1 MDSKVKQVYVH
12 KAPTTLKV
20 EHNEYS
26 PVVEHSST
34 TTILHYKRLVVP
46 SNMRSIY
53 WKCYGFPANDEN
65 EILTRTKIVCLLCKA
80 TMTYNRNTTNLRM
93 HLQNKHKNELVAL
106 EMVQS
111 TTPTQNRKGEIDR
124 RLTKKARKSNSSR
137 DSVVQVFPLNSPQQT
152 QISHCEPTPEY
163 IAEVD
168 DMNPLSVIVKE
179 ATSNQSYT
187 LVDGKAIADAIAEF
201 IILDMQNPEIVE
213 GRGFQRLIGTLKS
226 PCEIP
231 SKIHLTEELIPKIY
245 DVVKEQLYVE
255 ISSLSAPVSLSIED
269 WISSSG
275 DLYSTVSIHFISF
288 KEIELQNRVL
298 STIYCSEVDALHWG
312 AQFDVIIEEYQI
324 KLEKITAVVVASDRA
339 DVYDSLV
346 AKGLTILPCF
356 SFAMQSA
363 CTGLVFGRDEV
374 QEVLRKCRALIAHIS
389 RNSTATAELRLQD
402 NLLQLEDSPLIAD
415 TCGGWMS
422 TLTML
427 EQIQAR
433 RNILPSVIDCLS
445 STICPTTSLELNSEE
460 WKLLDDVVSVL
471 SPFKVTTA
479 TLMEEKSPL
488 ISILKPILSQL
499 LNVHL
504 QRNESDSEFAVE
516 LKTTLYK
523 VLQERYE
530 NDKVK
535 EMLDLSSALDPRFKS
550 LPFMTENERTVVK
563 KKIQTLVQDQ
573 VGNSTDTIEN
583 SKMGLQSKKRLSGM
597 EFLLGELCTIKS
609 EMPTRQRADLE
620 HVQYEWESQADLE
633 KSPIEWWRE
642 MNGKCYHISNLANVY
657 LCVPVCVRAH
667 LQNTFTPNT
676 LLQSLPIHLAL
687 KLKFLHMN
695 YFPGE

>member
-20 EHNEYS
+20 EPSDYT
-26 PVVEHSST
+26 PMLEHSST
-34 TTILHYKRLVVP
+34 GTILHYKRLVVP

-93 HLQNKHKNELVAL
+93 HLQNKHKNELAAL

-124 RLTKKARKSNSSR
+124 RLTKKARKSSSGR
-137 DSVVQVFPLNSPQQT
+137 DSVVQVFPINSPQQA
-152 QISHCEPTPEY
+152 QISHCEPEY

-168 DMNPLSVIVKE
+168 DINPLSVIVKE
-179 ATSNQSYT
+179 ATANQAYT

-201 IILDMQNPEIVE
+201 VILDMQNPEIVE
-213 GRGFQRLIGTLKS
+213 GKGFQRLIGTLKS

-231 SKIHLTEELIPKIY
+231 SKSHLTEELIPKIY
-245 DVVKEQLYVE
+245 EVVKDQLFIE
-255 ISSLSAPVSLSIED
+255 ISSLTSPVSLSIED

-275 DLYSTVSIHFISF
+275 DLYSTVSIHFISS
-288 KEIELQNRVL
+288 KEIELQSRVL
-298 STIYCSEVDALHWG
+298 STIYCSEVDVLHWG
-312 AQFDVIIEEYQI
+312 AQFDVILEEFHIKIE
-324 KLEKITAVVVASDRA
+324 KVTAVVVASDRA

-363 CTGLVFGRDEV
+363 CMGLVFEKEEV
-374 QEVLRKCRALIAHIS
+374 QEVLRKCRALIAHIA

-402 NLLQLEDSPLIAD
+402 NLLQLEDSPLVAD

-427 EQIQAR
+427 EQTQAR
-433 RNILPSVIDCLS
+433 RSILSSVIDCLS
-445 STICPTTSLELNSEE
+445 STICPTTSLEMTADE
-460 WKLLDDVVSVL
+460 WRLLDDVVSVL

-504 QRNESDSEFAVE
+504 QRSNTDSAFAVQ
-516 LKTTLYK
+516 LKNSLYK

-530 NDKVK
+530 SEKVK

-550 LPFMTENERTVVK
+550 LPFMTDSERSIVK

-597 EFLLGELCTIKS
+597 EYLLGELCTIKS

-642 MNGKCYHISNLANVY
+642 MNGKCYHISTLASVY

-667 LQNTFTPNT
+667 LENTFAPNT

-687 KLKFLHMN
+687 KLKFLHIN
-695 YFPGE
+695 YLPSE